1 MKLVCEVCDKE
12 YSPSECKY
20 KADIYGGMTL
30 MCPKDCQYE
39 EINDL
44 EIYGTTTEGTVYDET
59 HGRGKL
65 LWWMNEELVEK
76 VMSEE

>member
-20 KADIYGGMTL
+20 KADAYGGMTL

-39 EINDL
+39 NPDDL
-44 EIYGTTTEGTVYDET
+44 EIYGTTTEGTVYDDAY
-59 HGRGKL
+59 GRGNL
-65 LWWMNEELVEK
+65 LWWMNEELVDIVTAK
-76 VMSEE
+76 K